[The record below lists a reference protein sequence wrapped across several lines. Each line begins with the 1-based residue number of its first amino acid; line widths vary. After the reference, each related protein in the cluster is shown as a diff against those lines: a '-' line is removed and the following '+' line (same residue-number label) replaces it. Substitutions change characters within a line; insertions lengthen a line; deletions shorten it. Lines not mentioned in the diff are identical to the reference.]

1 MNTSLII
8 DGNAIMHRA
17 FHAIPAFKT
26 RSGIPTNILYGFFSM
41 LHKVINDFKPNYLT
55 VCFDTPA
62 PTFRNKLFS
71 KYQAQ
76 RPKIDDDFIVQIPT
90 IKSALDQGQIFHIE
104 KDGFEADD
112 VIGTTAKIAAKDKI
126 KALILSGDKD
136 LLQLVNDDIMVIAPQ
151 KGLSNLALMDLTA
164 VVKKLGITP
173 GQIPDFKALMG
184 DPADNYLG
192 AKGIGPKTAALLIN
206 QFQTIENL
214 FNHLDEIKDKT
225 RQIIIDCKESI
236 LLAKQLAQIK
246 TDVEIKYDIK
256 KTQFIGFNNDLK
268 KYLLEYEMFGL
279 VNRIYPSVK
288 KNIVS
293 EKPNKPETDQIS
305 LF

>member
-17 FHAIPAFKT
+17 FHAIPPFKT

-41 LHKVINDFKPNYLT
+41 LHKVTNDFKPTYLT

-62 PTFRNKLFS
+62 PTFRNKLFD

-76 RPKIDDDFIVQIPT
+76 RPKIDNNFIIQIPT

-112 VIGTTAKIAAKDKI
+112 VIGTTAKIAAKNNI
-126 KALILSGDKD
+126 RTLILSGDKD
-136 LLQLVNDDIMVIAPQ
+136 LLQLVNDNIMVIAPQ
-151 KGLSNLALMDLTA
+151 LGLSNLALMDSPA
-164 VVKKLGITP
+164 VIKKLGITP
-173 GQIPDFKALMG
+173 GQISDFKALMG
-184 DPADNYLG
+184 DPADNYSG
-192 AKGIGPKTAALLIN
+192 AKVIGPKTAALLIS

-225 RQIIIDCKESI
+225 RQIIIDCKKSI
-236 LLAKQLAQIK
+236 FLAKQLAQIK
-246 TDVEIKYDIK
+246 TDIDIEYDIK
-256 KTQFIGFNNDLK
+256 KTLFTGFNDSLK
-268 KYLLEYEMFGL
+268 KYLLEFEMFGL
-279 VNRIYPSVK
+279 VNRIYPNTKKSTISKKPVK
-288 KNIVS
+288 TQ
-293 EKPNKPETDQIS
+293 TDQIS

>member
-17 FHAIPAFKT
+17 FHAIPPFKT

-41 LHKVINDFKPNYLT
+41 LHKVTNDFKPTYLT

-62 PTFRNKLFS
+62 PTFRNKLFD

-76 RPKIDDDFIVQIPT
+76 RPKIDNNFIIQIPT

-112 VIGTTAKIAAKDKI
+112 VIGTTAKIAAKNNI
-126 KALILSGDKD
+126 RTLILSGDKD
-136 LLQLVNDDIMVIAPQ
+136 LLQLVNDNIMVIAPQ
-151 KGLSNLALMDLTA
+151 LGLSNLTLMDSPA
-164 VVKKLGITP
+164 VIKKLGITP
-173 GQIPDFKALMG
+173 GQISDFKALMG
-184 DPADNYLG
+184 DPADNYSG
-192 AKGIGPKTAALLIN
+192 AKGIGPKTAALLIS

-225 RQIIIDCKESI
+225 RQIIIDCKKSI
-236 LLAKQLAQIK
+236 FLAKQLAQIK
-246 TDVEIKYDIK
+246 TDIDIEYDIK
-256 KTQFIGFNNDLK
+256 KTLFTGFNDSLK
-268 KYLLEYEMFGL
+268 KYLLEFEMFGL
-279 VNRIYPSVK
+279 VNRIYPNTKKSTISKKPVK
-288 KNIVS
+288 TQ
-293 EKPNKPETDQIS
+293 TDQIS

>member
-17 FHAIPAFKT
+17 FHAIPPFKT

-41 LHKVINDFKPNYLT
+41 LHKVTNDFKPTYLT

-62 PTFRNKLFS
+62 PTFRNKLFD

-76 RPKIDDDFIVQIPT
+76 RPKIDNNFIIQIPT

-112 VIGTTAKIAAKDKI
+112 VIGTTAKIAAKNNI
-126 KALILSGDKD
+126 RTLILSGDKD
-136 LLQLVNDDIMVIAPQ
+136 LLQLVNNNIMVIAPQ
-151 KGLSNLALMDLTA
+151 LGLSNLALMDSPA
-164 VVKKLGITP
+164 VIKKLGITP
-173 GQIPDFKALMG
+173 GQISDFKALMG
-184 DPADNYLG
+184 DPADNYSG
-192 AKGIGPKTAALLIN
+192 AKGIGPKTAALLIS

-225 RQIIIDCKESI
+225 RQIIIDCKKSI
-236 LLAKQLAQIK
+236 FLAKQLAQIK
-246 TDVEIKYDIK
+246 TDIDIEYDIK
-256 KTQFIGFNNDLK
+256 KTLFTGFNDSLK
-268 KYLLEYEMFGL
+268 KYLLEFEMFGL
-279 VNRIYPSVK
+279 VNRIYPNTKKSTISKKPVK
-288 KNIVS
+288 TQ
-293 EKPNKPETDQIS
+293 TDQIS

>member
-26 RSGIPTNILYGFFSM
+26 QSGVPTNILYGFFSM
-41 LHKVINDFKPNYLT
+41 LYKVTNDFKPTHLT

-62 PTFRNKLFS
+62 PTFRNILYN

-76 RPKIDDDFIVQIPT
+76 RPKIDNDFIIQIPT

-112 VIGTTAKIAAKDKI
+112 IIGTTARKASEDNI

-136 LLQLVNDDIMVIAPQ
+136 LLQLVDDDIMVIAPQ
-151 KGLSNLALMDLTA
+151 LGLSNLALMDTPA
-164 VVKKLGITP
+164 VVKKLGISP
-173 GQIPDFKALMG
+173 NQIPDFKALMG

-192 AKGIGPKTAALLIN
+192 AKGIGPKTATLLIN

-214 FNHLDEIKDKT
+214 FNHLTKVKDKT
-225 RQIIIDCKESI
+225 RQIIIDCKKSI
-236 LLAKQLAQIK
+236 LLAKQLALIK
-246 TDVEIKYDIK
+246 TDVEMEYDIK
-256 KTQFIGFNNDLK
+256 KTLFTGFNDSLK
-268 KYLLEYEMFGL
+268 KYLLKFEMFGL
-279 VNRIYPSVK
+279 VNRIYPNTK
-288 KNIVS
+288 KNIATKKS
-293 EKPNKPETDQIS
+293 TKPQVDQIS

>member
-17 FHAIPAFKT
+17 FHAIPPFKT
-26 RSGIPTNILYGFFSM
+26 RSGVPTNILYGFFSM
-41 LHKVINDFKPNYLT
+41 LHKVTNDFKPTYLT

-62 PTFRNKLFS
+62 PTFRNKLFN

-76 RPKIDDDFIVQIPT
+76 RPKIDDDFIIQIPI
-90 IKSALDQGQIFHIE
+90 IKSALDQGQILHIE

-112 VIGTTAKIAAKDKI
+112 VIGTTAKIASNDKI
-126 KALILSGDKD
+126 KALVLSGDKD
-136 LLQLVNDDIMVIAPQ
+136 LLQLVNEDIMVIAPQ
-151 KGLSNLALMDLTA
+151 LGLSNLALMDSTA
-164 VVKKLGITP
+164 VIKKLGITP
-173 GQIPDFKALMG
+173 NQIPDFKALMG
-184 DPADNYLG
+184 DSADNYAG

-214 FNHLDEIKDKT
+214 FNHLTEVKDKT
-225 RQIIIDCKESI
+225 RQIIIDCKDSI

-246 TDVEIKYDIK
+246 TDVEIEYNIK
-256 KTQFIGFNNDLK
+256 DTLFTGFNDSLK

-279 VNRIYPSVK
+279 VNRIYPNVK
-288 KNIVS
+288 KNVVLK
-293 EKPNKPETDQIS
+293 KPNKPETDQIS

>member
-8 DGNAIMHRA
+8 DRNAIMHRA
-17 FHAIPAFKT
+17 FHAIPPFKT

-41 LHKVINDFKPNYLT
+41 LHKVTNDFKPTYLT

-62 PTFRNKLFS
+62 PTFRNKLFD

-76 RPKIDDDFIVQIPT
+76 RPKIDNNFIIQIPT

-112 VIGTTAKIAAKDKI
+112 VIGTTAKIAAKNNI
-126 KALILSGDKD
+126 RTLILSGDKD
-136 LLQLVNDDIMVIAPQ
+136 LLQLVNDNIMVIAPQ
-151 KGLSNLALMDLTA
+151 LGLSNLALMDSPA
-164 VVKKLGITP
+164 VIKKLGITP
-173 GQIPDFKALMG
+173 GQISDFKALMG
-184 DPADNYLG
+184 DPADNYSG
-192 AKGIGPKTAALLIN
+192 AKGIGPKTAALLIS

-225 RQIIIDCKESI
+225 RQIIIDCKKSI
-236 LLAKQLAQIK
+236 FLAKQLAQIK
-246 TDVEIKYDIK
+246 TDIDIEYDIK
-256 KTQFIGFNNDLK
+256 KTLFTGFNDSLK
-268 KYLLEYEMFGL
+268 KYLLEFEMFGL
-279 VNRIYPSVK
+279 VNRIYPNTKKSTISKKPVK
-288 KNIVS
+288 TQ
-293 EKPNKPETDQIS
+293 TDQIS

>member
-8 DGNAIMHRA
+8 DGNAVMHRA

-26 RSGIPTNILYGFFSM
+26 KSGIPTNILYGFFSM
-41 LHKVINDFKPNYLT
+41 LHKVTSDFKPNYLT

-62 PTFRNKLFS
+62 PTFRNKLFD
-71 KYQAQ
+71 KYQSQ

-90 IKSALDQGQIFHIE
+90 IKSALDEAQIFHIE

-112 VIGTTAKIAAKDKI
+112 VIGTTATIATKDDLKS
-126 KALILSGDKD
+126 LILSGDKD
-136 LLQLVNDDIMVIAPQ
+136 LLQLVNDNVMIIAPQ
-151 KGLSNLALMDLTA
+151 LGLSNLALMDSAA
-164 VVKKLGITP
+164 VIKKLGITP
-173 GQIPDFKALMG
+173 KQIPDFKGLMG
-184 DPADNYLG
+184 DPADNYPG

-214 FNHLDEIKDKT
+214 FNHLDEVKDKT
-225 RQIIIDCKESI
+225 RQIINDCKESI

-246 TDVEIKYDIK
+246 TDVEINYDVES
-256 KTQFIGFNNDLK
+256 TLFTGFNESLK
-268 KYLLEYEMFGL
+268 KYLLEFEMFGL
-279 VNRIYPSVK
+279 VNRIYPRGKKEVVLKKTVK
-288 KNIVS
+288 S
-293 EKPNKPETDQIS
+293 QTDQIS

>member
-17 FHAIPAFKT
+17 FHAIPPFKT

-41 LHKVINDFKPNYLT
+41 LHKVTNDFKPTYLT

-62 PTFRNKLFS
+62 PTFRNKLFD

-76 RPKIDDDFIVQIPT
+76 RPKIDNNFIIQIPT

-112 VIGTTAKIAAKDKI
+112 VIGTTAKIAAKNNI
-126 KALILSGDKD
+126 RTLILSGDKD
-136 LLQLVNDDIMVIAPQ
+136 LLQLVNDNIMVIAPQ
-151 KGLSNLALMDLTA
+151 LGLSNLALMDSPA
-164 VVKKLGITP
+164 VIKKLGITP
-173 GQIPDFKALMG
+173 GQISDFKALMG
-184 DPADNYLG
+184 DPADNYSG
-192 AKGIGPKTAALLIN
+192 AKGIGPKTAALLIS

-225 RQIIIDCKESI
+225 RQIIIDCKKSI
-236 LLAKQLAQIK
+236 FLAKQLAQIK
-246 TDVEIKYDIK
+246 TDIDIEYDIK
-256 KTQFIGFNNDLK
+256 KTLFTGFNDPLK
-268 KYLLEYEMFGL
+268 KYLLEFEMFGL
-279 VNRIYPSVK
+279 VNRIYPNTKKSTISKKPVK
-288 KNIVS
+288 TQ
-293 EKPNKPETDQIS
+293 TDQIS